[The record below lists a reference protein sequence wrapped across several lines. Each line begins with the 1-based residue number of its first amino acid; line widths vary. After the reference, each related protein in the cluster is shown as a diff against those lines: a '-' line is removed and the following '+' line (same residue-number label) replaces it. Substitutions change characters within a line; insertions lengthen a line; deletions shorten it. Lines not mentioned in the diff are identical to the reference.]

1 MLAFLKITR
10 LSKSEIIIDWH
21 NYGYSILRVNHV
33 NKWLVAL
40 AKIYEMVFS
49 KCGDHH
55 LCVSRAMQIDLQHK
69 FGIKKVPHV
78 LYDKATR
85 KFKSKLSVQEMH
97 EVLTRAKLTTE
108 NGETLFTR
116 IGEHGLAK
124 LKEDR
129 PVFVLSSTS
138 YTADE
143 DFMVLVNALDKLYSK
158 VKELKEASKSFVF
171 PRI

>member
-1 MLAFLKITR
+1 VPILFVLAFLKVTR
-10 LSKSEIIIDWH
+10 LSKSQIIIDWH

-55 LCVSRAMQIDLQHK
+55 LCVSRAMQIDLQYK

-85 KFKSKLSVQEMH
+85 KFRSKLGVQEMH
-97 EVLTRAKLTTE
+97 EVLKRAKLTAE
-108 NGETLFTR
+108 DGETLFTR
-116 IGEHGLAK
+116 WVSEDGQVK

-138 YTADE
+138 YTPDE
-143 DFMVLVNALDKLYSK
+143 DFMVLVNALDKVYSK
-158 VKELKEASKSFVF
+158 V
-171 PRI
+171 